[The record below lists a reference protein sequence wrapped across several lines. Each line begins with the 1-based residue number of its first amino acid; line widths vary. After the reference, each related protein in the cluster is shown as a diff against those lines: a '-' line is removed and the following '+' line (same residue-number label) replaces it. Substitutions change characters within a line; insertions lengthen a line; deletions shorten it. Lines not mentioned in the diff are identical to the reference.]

1 MKKFKDYDET
11 QSYSESAKLP
21 VGGYIMKVQ
30 NVRLEE
36 GTNGNSDRLIL
47 MVDVNE
53 GEYKG
58 FYKKQYDSQTSE
70 DKKWK
75 GTFQI
80 YCPKDD
86 GSERDQWTKRR
97 FKTIMEH
104 IEESNPGYAWNWD
117 ENTLKGKLFG
127 ALVGEINTEIDGK
140 DITYNAIRYT
150 TTVENIKKGNFRIPD
165 PYTKG
170 GAAATKKPTSSG
182 NDGFTNIPEGLDEE
196 IPF

>member
-11 QSYSESAKLP
+11 QSYTESAKLP
-21 VGGYIMKVQ
+21 VGGYVVKVQ
-30 NVRLEE
+30 NVRFEE

-47 MVDVNE
+47 AVDVSD
-53 GEYKG
+53 GEYKD
-58 FYKKQYDSQTSE
+58 FYKKQYESQTGE

-75 GTFQI
+75 GTFTI

-86 GSERDQWTKRR
+86 GSEKDNWTKRR

-104 IEESNPGYAWNWD
+104 IEESNPGYSWNWD

-127 ALVGEINTEIDGK
+127 AIVGEIHTIIDGK
-140 DITYNAIRYT
+140 NIEYNAIRFT
-150 TTVENIKKGNFRIPD
+150 NTVENIKKGNFRLPD
-165 PYTKG
+165 PQYKN
-170 GAAATKKPTSSG
+170 GASAKEDKEVTGAEG
-182 NDGFTNIPEGLDEE
+182 FMNVDGTQEE

>member
-1 MKKFKDYDET
+1 MKKFKDYNET
-11 QSYSESAKLP
+11 QSYTESAKLP
-21 VGGYIMKVQ
+21 IGGYIVKVQ
-30 NVRLEE
+30 NVRFEE

-53 GEYKG
+53 GEYKD
-58 FYKKQYDSQTSE
+58 FYKNQYESQTGE

-75 GTFQI
+75 GTFMI

-86 GSERDQWTKRR
+86 GTEQDQWTKRR

-104 IEESNPGYAWNWD
+104 IEASNPGYSWNWD

-127 ALVGEINTEIDGK
+127 AIVGEIKTVIEGR
-140 DITYNAIRYT
+140 DISYNAIRFT
-150 TTVENIKKGNFRIPD
+150 TTVDNIKKSNFKTPE
-165 PYTKG
+165 PYTRG
-170 GAAATKKPTSSG
+170 GAAVSAKKEAIG
-182 NDGFTNIPEGLDEE
+182 NEGFMSVDGTQEE

>member
-21 VGGYIMKVQ
+21 AGGYIMKVQ

-53 GEYKG
+53 GEYKD
-58 FYKKQYDSQTSE
+58 FYKKQYESQTGE

-80 YCPKDD
+80 FCPKDD

-127 ALVGEINTEIDGK
+127 GLVGEVNTEIDGNA
-140 DITYNAIRYT
+140 ITYNAIRFT
-150 TTVENIKKGNFRIPD
+150 TTVENIKKDHFRIPD

-170 GAAATKKPTSSG
+170 GAAASTTKKSSG
-182 NDGFTNIPEGLDEE
+182 TGDFKIAEDIDEE